1 MDKIDKK
8 NYDELNFLNC
18 DNIKYFNFDN
28 KTFIC
33 KCIDVYDGDTI
44 TVVFYL
50 FNEYYK
56 FKIRLADIDT
66 PEIRTKD
73 LIEKEKGIL
82 ARDFLRSKILN
93 KICKIKCKKNDKYGR
108 ILANVYLVDENIN
121 ELLITKKYANY
132 YKKK

>member
-1 MDKIDKK
+1 M
-8 NYDELNFLNC
+8 Y
-18 DNIKYFNFDN
+18 
-28 KTFIC
+28 
-33 KCIDVYDGDTI
+33 DVYAGDTI
-44 TVVFYL
+44 TVIFYL

-66 PEIRTKD
+66 PGIRTKD
-73 LIEKEKGIL
+73 LIEKEKKVCSFVIFFVL
-82 ARDFLRSKILN
+82 ILN

-108 ILANVYLVDENIN
+108 ILAVIYLDDKNIN